1 MFGIFGA
8 LGRHYFGKF
17 LNGIRGFPVGT
28 FCANISGSLIYTI
41 LYVVKGWLN
50 DKADL
55 SDSGAHDFALA
66 IFFISAIET
75 GFCSSLTTIS
85 SFVND
90 IYSLQVPKRY
100 IYSIATILIAQII
113 SITVTFIVYSSRGA

>member
-17 LNGIRGFPVGT
+17 LNGIQGFPVGT

-50 DKADL
+50 EKADL
-55 SDSGAHDFALA
+55 SDSGAQDFALA

-113 SITVTFIVYSSRGA
+113 SIIILCIATYAF